1 VTVAG
6 PMAAVAAAMH
16 VDAMTAVVTAAMMAA
31 AVMTAAM
38 MAAAVMTTTVMAA
51 AVMTTAMVPAAV
63 MTAAVPAAMT
73 TAVALRHRDPRDRKR
88 CRHCRDVRQFPNH
101 LPILRH

>member
-1 VTVAG
+1 VMST
-6 PMAAVAAAMH
+6 
-16 VDAMTAVVTAAMMAA
+16 AMTA
-31 AVMTAAM
+31 
-38 MAAAVMTTTVMAA
+38 TVMAA
-51 AVMTTAMVPAAV
+51 AVMTTAMVPAAVTTTV